1 MKAVALESIRAE
13 LNQVLPV
20 VKVSVEVIPGQV
32 DRGCTDFQRT
42 RSPQGQ
48 DCYWIPWTEALGA
61 WITAEGRAVVLAV
74 SQGLQAEDLA
84 APLANGLV
92 SVIVGACLNLSG
104 TVAIHANAVNL
115 ENRAVAF
122 IGYSGAGKST
132 LSAFCLTQGAE
143 LLTDDVL
150 RVDAAGNV
158 YPGLARLKLYPE
170 TAAELGFS
178 TTRTTPYKLHYHPIQ
193 IGGSLAPDAI
203 PVGLLYL
210 LAESPNQQIYTE
222 SIAPSQAVFELLSHS
237 YYATNLIP
245 ERSELLDAYANLV
258 EQAPVRRLFYPRDL
272 TLLPQVYNVLRQ
284 EMRLLFR

>member
-1 MKAVALESIRAE
+1 METAALEGIWAE
-13 LNQVLPV
+13 LNQVLPD
-20 VKVSVEVIPGQV
+20 VKVTVEVISGQV
-32 DRGCTDFQRT
+32 GKGYTDFQRT
-42 RSPQGQ
+42 ISPQGQ
-48 DCYWIPWTEALGA
+48 DCYWIAWTEALGA
-61 WITAEGRAVVLAV
+61 WITVDGQTVVLAV
-74 SQGLQAEDLA
+74 SQGLQPEDLA

-115 ENRAVAF
+115 DRAVAF
-122 IGYSGAGKST
+122 IGYSGVGKST
-132 LSAFCLTQGAE
+132 LSAFCLSQGAE

-170 TAAELGFS
+170 TAAELGFDA
-178 TTRTTPYKLHYHPIQ
+178 THTAAYKLHYHPIQ
-193 IGGSLAPDAI
+193 IGGSLAPDAV

-210 LAESPNQQIYTE
+210 LAESPNQRIYTE

-258 EQAPVRRLFYPRDL
+258 EQVPVRKLFYPRDL
-272 TLLPQVYNVLRQ
+272 TLLPQVYGILRQ
-284 EMRLLFR
+284 ELRLLLR